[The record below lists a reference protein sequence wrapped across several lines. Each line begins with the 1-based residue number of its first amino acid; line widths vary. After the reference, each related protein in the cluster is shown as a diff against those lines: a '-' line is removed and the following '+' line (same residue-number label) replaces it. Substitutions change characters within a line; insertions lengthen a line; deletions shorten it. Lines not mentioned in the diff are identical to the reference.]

1 MSKMQGI
8 SVKLPLLYSKVDGP
22 YQLNKD
28 LGQVVK
34 QNFKNLVLTSPGERI
49 MLPDFGAGLKR
60 LLFQQ
65 QGKDTFGQVV
75 SSIRSQVNLYL
86 PFINIEEISFETSEN
101 DPSISFNQVNVIIRY
116 NLGDLSSTDTLKIT
130 EVND

>member
-49 MLPDFGAGLKR
+49 MLPDFGAVLKR